1 MMGYYKLPEVVY
13 DDIKALEDYVE
24 RYKTGEVSH
33 AKFRGFRVPMGIY
46 EQREKDIF
54 MMRVRIP
61 GGGITPRQLAG
72 LAEIA
77 KEFGVGLHITT
88 RQDIQIHHVKLDQ
101 LVPIY
106 KKLLAIGLTCK
117 GGGGNTVR
125 NITACPLAG
134 ICKREEFNVFPYCVA
149 LTEYMLPFPSSY
161 NLPRKF
167 KIAFSGCASDCAFA
181 TVNDLGFIA
190 KVKDGEKGFSVY
202 AAGGMGA
209 ISRVGLKLHDFIPA
223 SEIFYVA
230 EAVKRLF
237 DKYGNRKNKH
247 RARLR
252 FVLDRMSEEEFIKLY
267 QDELETVK
275 KEGQVNFDVRTIT
288 DDGSHEPRA
297 PIEQPRDEGFERWL
311 SLFVIEQKQ
320 EGYFAVRIPV
330 PLGDIAP
337 DFAETVAE
345 ICEDLG
351 KPIRTTQS
359 QDLLIT
365 WVHKSELPFFYNRLG
380 EIGLSDGR
388 RNINYLVC
396 CRGASTCKLG
406 LCRSQDL
413 SRAIADELDR
423 SGVMLSDMLE
433 VTIRINGCPNACGQ
447 SPIGSI
453 GLHGVARRVGTRSVP
468 FYAISLGGYVEEGKT
483 RLAETIDQ
491 IPAKNVPTVIREFL
505 AAYQLRRNEFPSF
518 LEFIESE
525 GKSLIRQLIEQYKG
539 VPDYEENPDF
549 YKDYG
554 SDEEFSLAG
563 RSAGE
568 CGAGVFDMIE
578 SDIRE
583 AKNSYDAY
591 QKTSNANALYEAV
604 IASARSLLVVRGI
617 DPKDEVEAVERF
629 EEHFVKPGWV
639 SKRFKK
645 LLTAALSFRE
655 SGDAKP
661 LIECQEL
668 VPALIQRIEDLYQSL
683 DADLKF
689 QLKPEEEKEVEE
701 GERAKS
707 VMTLD
712 LRGVPCPINYVRAK
726 IAIEGMEV
734 GESIDI
740 LLDDGEPIRNVPASL
755 ENDGQEILEI
765 RKENGH
771 YLLRV
776 MKKV

>member
-1 MMGYYKLPEVVY
+1 MVSYYKLPEVVY
-13 DDIKALEDYVE
+13 SDIKALEDYVE
-24 RYKTGEVSH
+24 RYKIGEISH
-33 AKFRGFRVPMGIY
+33 AKFRGFRVPLGIY
-46 EQREKDIF
+46 EQREKDTF

-61 GGGITPRQLAG
+61 GGGITSKQLVG

-77 KEFGVGLHITT
+77 KEFNVGLHITT
-88 RQDIQIHHVKLDQ
+88 RQDIQLHHVKLDQ

-106 KKLLAIGLTCK
+106 RRLYEIGLTCK

-134 ICKREEFNVFPYCVA
+134 ICKHEEFNVFPYCVA
-149 LTEYMLPFPSSY
+149 LTEYMLLFPSSY

-167 KIAFSGCASDCAFA
+167 KIAFSGCAADCAFA

-209 ISRVGLKLHDFIPA
+209 ISRVGLKLHDFVPA
-223 SEIFYVA
+223 SEIFHVA

-267 QDELETVK
+267 HEELETVK
-275 KEGQVNFDVRTIT
+275 KEGQINFDVRPIP
-288 DDGSHEPRA
+288 DDSSHEPPA
-297 PIEQPRDEGFERWL
+297 PIEQPYDDGFERWL
-311 SLFVIEQKQ
+311 SLFAIEQKQ

-337 DFAETVAE
+337 DLAETVAE

-380 EIGLSDGR
+380 EIGLSNGR

-413 SRAIADELDR
+413 SRAIANELDR
-423 SGVMLSDMLE
+423 FGVMLSDMPE
-433 VTIRINGCPNACGQ
+433 VKIRINGCPNACGQ

-468 FYAISLGGYVEEGKT
+468 FYAISIGGHVEEGKT
-483 RLAETIDQ
+483 RLTETIDQ
-491 IPAKNVPTVIREFL
+491 IPARSVPTVIREFL

-518 LEFIESE
+518 LEFVERK
-525 GKSLIRQLIEQYKG
+525 GKSLLRQLIEQYKG

-554 SDEEFSLAG
+554 SDKEFSLAG
-563 RSAGE
+563 RGAGE
-568 CGAGVFDMIE
+568 CGAGVFEMIE
-578 SDIRE
+578 SDISD
-583 AKNSYDAY
+583 AKTAY
-591 QKTSNANALYEAV
+591 NTYLKTNDENALWNAV
-604 IASARSLLVVRGI
+604 IALARSLLVVRGV
-617 DPKDEVEAVERF
+617 DPKDEIEAVKGF
-629 EEHFVKPGWV
+629 EEHFINPGWV

-645 LLTAALSFRE
+645 LLTAALTFRE

-661 LIECQEL
+661 LIECQDL
-668 VPALIQRIEDLYQSL
+668 VPALTQRIEALYQSL

-689 QLKPEEEKEVEE
+689 QLKPEEDKEVEE
-701 GERAKS
+701 GERTKAA
-707 VMTLD
+707 VTLD
-712 LRGVPCPINYVRAK
+712 LRSVPCPINYVRAK

-734 GESIDI
+734 GECIDI

>member
-1 MMGYYKLPEVVY
+1 MVSYYKLPEVVY
-13 DDIKALEDYVE
+13 SDIKALEDYVE
-24 RYKTGEVSH
+24 RYKIGEISH
-33 AKFRGFRVPMGIY
+33 AKFRGFRVPLGIY
-46 EQREKDIF
+46 EQREKDAF

-61 GGGITPRQLAG
+61 GGGITPKQLAG

-77 KEFGVGLHITT
+77 KEFNVGLHITT
-88 RQDIQIHHVKLDQ
+88 RQDIQLHHVKLDQ
-101 LVPIY
+101 LVSIY
-106 KKLLAIGLTCK
+106 RRLYELGLTCK

-134 ICKREEFNVFPYCVA
+134 ICKHEEFNVFPYCVA

-167 KIAFSGCASDCAFA
+167 KIAFSGCAADCAFA
-181 TVNDLGFIA
+181 IVNDLGFIA

-209 ISRVGLKLHDFIPA
+209 ISRVGLKLHDFVPA

-237 DKYGNRKNKH
+237 DEYGNRKNKH

-267 QDELETVK
+267 HEELETVK
-275 KEGQVNFDVRTIT
+275 KEGQINFDVRPVP
-288 DDGSHEPRA
+288 DDSSHEPRA
-297 PIEQPRDEGFERWL
+297 PIEQPCDDGFEQWL

-337 DFAETVAE
+337 DLAETVAE

-365 WVHKSELPFFYNRLG
+365 WVHKSELPFFYNRFG
-380 EIGLSDGR
+380 EIGLSNGR

-413 SRAIADELDR
+413 SRAIANELDR
-423 SGVMLSDMLE
+423 FGVMLSDTPE
-433 VTIRINGCPNACGQ
+433 VKIRISGCPNACGQ

-468 FYAISLGGYVEEGKT
+468 FYAISIGGHVEEGKT
-483 RLAETIDQ
+483 RLAEAIDQ
-491 IPAKNVPTVIREFL
+491 IPARSVPTVIREFL

-518 LEFIESE
+518 LEFVERK
-525 GKSLIRQLIEQYKG
+525 GKSLLRQLIEQYKA

-554 SDEEFSLAG
+554 SDKEFSLAG
-563 RSAGE
+563 RGAGE
-568 CGAGVFDMIE
+568 CGAGVFEMIE
-578 SDIRE
+578 SDISD
-583 AKNSYDAY
+583 AKTAY
-591 QKTSNANALYEAV
+591 NTYLKTNDENALWNAV
-604 IASARSLLVVRGI
+604 IALARSLLVVRGV
-617 DPKDEVEAVERF
+617 DPKDEIEAVKGF

-655 SGDAKP
+655 SVDAKL
-661 LIECQEL
+661 LIECQDL

-689 QLKPEEEKEVEE
+689 QLKPEEEMEVEE
-701 GERAKS
+701 GEREKAA
-707 VMTLD
+707 MTLD

-734 GESIDI
+734 GECIDI

>member
-1 MMGYYKLPEVVY
+1 
-13 DDIKALEDYVE
+13 A
-24 RYKTGEVSH
+24 
-33 AKFRGFRVPMGIY
+33 A
-46 EQREKDIF
+46 
-54 MMRVRIP
+54 
-61 GGGITPRQLAG
+61 
-72 LAEIA
+72 
-77 KEFGVGLHITT
+77 
-88 RQDIQIHHVKLDQ
+88 
-101 LVPIY
+101 
-106 KKLLAIGLTCK
+106 
-117 GGGGNTVR
+117 
-125 NITACPLAG
+125 
-134 ICKREEFNVFPYCVA
+134 
-149 LTEYMLPFPSSY
+149 
-161 NLPRKF
+161 
-167 KIAFSGCASDCAFA
+167 DCAFA

-190 KVKDGEKGFSVY
+190 KVKNGEKGFSVY

-237 DKYGNRKNKH
+237 DKHGNRKNKH

-275 KEGQVNFDVRTIT
+275 KEGQINFDVRPIP
-288 DDGSHEPRA
+288 DEVSHEPRA
-297 PIEQPRDEGFERWL
+297 PVEQPRDEGFERWL

-337 DFAETVAE
+337 DLAETVAE
-345 ICEDLG
+345 ICEDLE

-365 WVHKSELPFFYNRLG
+365 WVHKSELPFLYNRLG
-380 EIGLSDGR
+380 EIGLSNGR

-413 SRAIADELDR
+413 SRAIANELDR
-423 SGVMLSDMLE
+423 FGVMLSDMPE
-433 VTIRINGCPNACGQ
+433 VKIRINGCPNACGQ

-505 AAYQLRRNEFPSF
+505 SAYQLRRNEFADF
-518 LEFIESE
+518 LEFVESE
-525 GKSLIRQLIEQYKG
+525 GKFLLRQLIEQYKG

-591 QKTSNANALYEAV
+591 QKTGNANALYEAV
-604 IASARSLLVVRGI
+604 IALARSLLVVRGI

-629 EEHFVKPGWV
+629 EEHFVNPGWV

-645 LLTAALSFRE
+645 LLTAALSFRK
-655 SGDAKP
+655 SGDAK
-661 LIECQEL
+661 
-668 VPALIQRIEDLYQSL
+668 S
-683 DADLKF
+683 
-689 QLKPEEEKEVEE
+689 
-701 GERAKS
+701 
-707 VMTLD
+707 
-712 LRGVPCPINYVRAK
+712 
-726 IAIEGMEV
+726 
-734 GESIDI
+734 
-740 LLDDGEPIRNVPASL
+740 
-755 ENDGQEILEI
+755 
-765 RKENGH
+765 
-771 YLLRV
+771 
-776 MKKV
+776 